1 MNYTLIAIYCASIAV
16 LLLLSAFFSG
26 VDTSYSVV
34 SKLKLEKAAK
44 TGGPVVKRAY
54 QYALNYDK
62 TIATILFGN
71 SLVNILATSIGTLLA
86 AQIFGNGE
94 ETNSLLMSLYMLLLI
109 ITFGE
114 IIPKVVGRVYA
125 YRLAILS
132 VPLLRFFEILFF
144 PIVYVTTAF
153 ANWVSRPFLE
163 KAAPEENAPSDEEL
177 QSMVEQIEHEGIID
191 SSQSELLHRSI
202 EFKETSA
209 HEIMTP
215 RVDIKGINYTSDL
228 MAYAKEPGVL
238 SHSRLLVYKHD
249 YDHIVGYIPTKVLLK
264 ELIHHNNPTI
274 DSLML
279 PVIAVPETLE
289 ISSILRLMK
298 QSHHH
303 IAVVKDEYGGTAGI
317 LTLEDIL
324 EELVG
329 ELYDESENVKEDVV
343 ATKKKN
349 VFLVRGKMPI
359 DNFFERFHLNKDLIE
374 EDYDTVS
381 GWINDKLGKFA
392 TEGDHFGYESVD
404 VKVNKATPYT
414 VKEAEITYHPHRKKA
429 DESLLPLER
438 NELHEAAVDFT
449 KSLQKKAKKYQKRRS
464 HKAKIKGE

>member
-1 MNYTLIAIYCASIAV
+1 MNYTLITIYCVCIAV

-34 SKLKLEKAAK
+34 NKLRLEKAAK
-44 TGGPVVKRAY
+44 TGGPIVKRAY
-54 QYALNYDK
+54 QYAVNYDK

-86 AQIFGNGE
+86 NQIFPT
-94 ETNSLLMSLYMLLLI
+94 TNEKGSLLISLYMLLLI

-114 IIPKVVGRVYA
+114 IIPKVIGRVYA

-132 VPLLRFFEILFF
+132 VPLIRFFEIIFF
-144 PIVYVTTAF
+144 PIVYMTTAF

-163 KAAPEENAPSDEEL
+163 KATPEENAPSDLEL

-215 RVDIKGINYTSDL
+215 RVDIKGVPYDSDL
-228 MAYAKEPGVL
+228 LTYAKQPGVL
-238 SHSRLLVYKHD
+238 SHSRLLIYKHD
-249 YDHIVGYIPTKVLLK
+249 YDHIVGYIPSKVLLK

-303 IAVVKDEYGGTAGI
+303 IAVVKDEYGGTAGV

-343 ATKKKN
+343 TTKKKN

-392 TEGDHFGYESVD
+392 LEGDHFSYETVD
-404 VKVNKATPYT
+404 VKASKVTPYT
-414 VKEAEITYHPHRKKA
+414 VKEAEITYHPHRRKA
-429 DESLLPLER
+429 DERVLPLER
-438 NELHEAAVDFT
+438 TELHEAAVDFT
-449 KSLQKKAKKYQKRRS
+449 RSLQKKAKKYKKKRN
-464 HKAKIKGE
+464 AKSKNKRE